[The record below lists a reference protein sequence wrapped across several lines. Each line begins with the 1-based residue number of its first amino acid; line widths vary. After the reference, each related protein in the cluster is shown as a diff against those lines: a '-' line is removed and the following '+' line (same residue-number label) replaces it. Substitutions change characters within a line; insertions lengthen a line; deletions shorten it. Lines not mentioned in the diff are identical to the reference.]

1 MMATRRNMI
10 EDVEVEEE
18 VYACPIAT
26 RDLKANL
33 KARNFAFENYGYG
46 PANPNDTKNN
56 RGFWLKKATMLN
68 TSVIEAMGMRCGNC
82 AAFIQ
87 TSQMLDCIKAG
98 IEAKDPRQ
106 EAGYDE
112 DVVEAAGLGYCELL
126 HFKCADTRTCDAW
139 LVGGPITDKKEEEN
153 GDD

>member
-1 MMATRRNMI
+1 MMATRRSMI
-10 EDVEVEEE
+10 DDVEVEEE

-26 RDLKANL
+26 RDLAANL
-33 KARNFAFENYGYG
+33 KARNFAFANYGYG

-68 TSVIEAMGMRCGNC
+68 TSVMEAMGMRCGNC
-82 AAFIQ
+82 SAFIQ
-87 TSQMLDCIKAG
+87 TSQMLECIKAG

-112 DVVEAAGLGYCELL
+112 DVIESAGLGYCELL

-139 LVGGPITDKKEEEN
+139 LVGGPITDKTEE
-153 GDD
+153 D

>member
-1 MMATRRNMI
+1 MATRRSMI
-10 EDVEVEEE
+10 DDVEVEEE

-26 RDLKANL
+26 RDLAANL
-33 KARNFAFENYGYG
+33 KARNFAFANYGYG
-46 PANPNDTKNN
+46 PANPNDIKNN

-68 TSVIEAMGMRCGNC
+68 TSVMEAMGMRCGNC
-82 AAFIQ
+82 SAFIQ
-87 TSQMLDCIKAG
+87 TSQMLECIKAG

-112 DVVEAAGLGYCELL
+112 DVIESAGLGYCELL

-139 LVGGPITDKKEEEN
+139 LVGGPITDKTKE
-153 GDD
+153 D

>member
-1 MMATRRNMI
+1 MMATRRSMI
-10 EDVEVEEE
+10 DDVEVEEE

-26 RDLKANL
+26 RDLAANL
-33 KARNFAFENYGYG
+33 KARNFAFANYGYG

-56 RGFWLKKATMLN
+56 RGFWLEKATMLN
-68 TSVIEAMGMRCGNC
+68 TSVMEAMGMRCGNC
-82 AAFIQ
+82 SAFIQ
-87 TSQMLDCIKAG
+87 TSQMLECIKAG

-112 DVVEAAGLGYCELL
+112 DVIESAGLGYCELL

-139 LVGGPITDKKEEEN
+139 LVGGPITDKTEE
-153 GDD
+153 D

>member
-1 MMATRRNMI
+1 MMATRRSMI
-10 EDVEVEEE
+10 DDVEVEEE

-26 RDLKANL
+26 RDLAANL
-33 KARNFAFENYGYG
+33 KARNFAFANYGYG

-68 TSVIEAMGMRCGNC
+68 TSVMEAMGMRCGNC
-82 AAFIQ
+82 SAFIQ
-87 TSQMLDCIKAG
+87 TSQMLECIKAG

-112 DVVEAAGLGYCELL
+112 DVIESAGLGYCELL

-139 LVGGPITDKKEEEN
+139 LVGGPITDKTEK
-153 GDD
+153 D

>member
-1 MMATRRNMI
+1 MATRRSMI
-10 EDVEVEEE
+10 DDVEVEEE

-26 RDLKANL
+26 RDLAANL
-33 KARNFAFENYGYG
+33 KARNFAFANYGYG

-68 TSVIEAMGMRCGNC
+68 TSVMEAMGMRCGNC
-82 AAFIQ
+82 SAFIQ
-87 TSQMLDCIKAG
+87 TSQMLECIKAG

-112 DVVEAAGLGYCELL
+112 DVIESAGLGYCELL

-139 LVGGPITDKKEEEN
+139 LVGGPITDKTEK
-153 GDD
+153 D

>member
-1 MMATRRNMI
+1 MATRRSMI
-10 EDVEVEEE
+10 DDVEVEEE

-26 RDLKANL
+26 RDLAANL
-33 KARNFAFENYGYG
+33 KARNFAFANYGYG

-68 TSVIEAMGMRCGNC
+68 TSVMEAMGMRCGNC
-82 AAFIQ
+82 SAFIQ
-87 TSQMLDCIKAG
+87 TSQMLECIKAG

-112 DVVEAAGLGYCELL
+112 DVIESAGLGYCELL

-139 LVGGPITDKKEEEN
+139 LVGGPITDKTEE
-153 GDD
+153 D

>member
-1 MMATRRNMI
+1 MMATRRSMI
-10 EDVEVEEE
+10 DDVEVEEE

-26 RDLKANL
+26 RDLAANL
-33 KARNFAFENYGYG
+33 KARNFAFEHYGYG

-68 TSVIEAMGMRCGNC
+68 TSVMEAMGMRCGNC
-82 AAFIQ
+82 SAFIQ
-87 TSQMLDCIKAG
+87 TSQMLECIKAG

-112 DVVEAAGLGYCELL
+112 DVIESAGLGYCELL

>member
-1 MMATRRNMI
+1 MATRRSMI
-10 EDVEVEEE
+10 DDVEVEEE

-26 RDLKANL
+26 RDLAANL
-33 KARNFAFENYGYG
+33 KARNFAFANYGYG
-46 PANPNDTKNN
+46 PANPNDIKNN

-68 TSVIEAMGMRCGNC
+68 TSVMEAMGMRCGNC
-82 AAFIQ
+82 SAFIQ
-87 TSQMLDCIKAG
+87 TSQMLECIKAG

-112 DVVEAAGLGYCELL
+112 DVIESAGLGYCELL

-139 LVGGPITDKKEEEN
+139 LVGGPITDKTEE
-153 GDD
+153 D

>member
-1 MMATRRNMI
+1 MATRRSMI
-10 EDVEVEEE
+10 DDVEVEEE

-26 RDLKANL
+26 RDLAATL
-33 KARNFAFENYGYG
+33 KARNFAFANYGYG

-68 TSVIEAMGMRCGNC
+68 TSVMEAMGMRCGNC
-82 AAFIQ
+82 SAFIQ
-87 TSQMLDCIKAG
+87 TSQMLECIKAG

-112 DVVEAAGLGYCELL
+112 DVIESAGLGYCELL

-139 LVGGPITDKKEEEN
+139 LVGGPITDKTEK
-153 GDD
+153 D